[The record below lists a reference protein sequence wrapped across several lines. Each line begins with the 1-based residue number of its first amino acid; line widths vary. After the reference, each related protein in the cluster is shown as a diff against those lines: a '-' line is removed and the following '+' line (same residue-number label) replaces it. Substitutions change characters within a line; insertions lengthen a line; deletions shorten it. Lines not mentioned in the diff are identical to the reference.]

1 MAFNKFLLRGIWLKS
16 IGRFVIISSI
26 LLSIIYLLYFSL
38 TGIEGKVTSELIFY
52 VQTHF
57 IVFNTIVL
65 PLYLLMASVMIHH
78 YSHDQIKIKHSKIS
92 VLVKRQIAL
101 LVFHTVF
108 FILIVNFPILI
119 LFIFNNGFEML
130 FFIIR
135 SMLIQLPGCML
146 AASILLYLSFRSQ
159 QQGIS
164 LLLSIVLLISP
175 RVIGTAVGIESL
187 RTLDYYIY
195 SKHVK
200 SFVVTEGL
208 YESIIFV
215 LVALSIAMILFLL
228 TVKEGSNQR

>member
-1 MAFNKFLLRGIWLKS
+1 MAFNSFLLRGIWLKS
-16 IGRFVIISSI
+16 TGEFMIISSI
-26 LLSIIYLLYFSL
+26 LLSVIYLLYLSL
-38 TGIEGKVTSELIFY
+38 TGTEGNKISELIFY

-57 IVFNTIVL
+57 IVFNSVVL
-65 PLYLLMASVMIHH
+65 PLYLLMASEMIHY

-101 LVFHTVF
+101 MVFHTLF
-108 FILIVNFPILI
+108 FILIINIPILI
-119 LFIFNNGFEML
+119 LSIFNNGFEML

-135 SMLIQLPGCML
+135 SMLIQLPGFML
-146 AASILLYLSFRSQ
+146 AASILLYLYYRSQ

-175 RVIGTAVGIESL
+175 HIIGTAIGIESL
-187 RTLDYYIY
+187 RSLDYYIY
-195 SKHVK
+195 LKHME

-208 YESIIFV
+208 NESITFV
-215 LVALSIAMILFLL
+215 LVGLFISMILFLL